1 MIEPRVVQGEEV
13 QQARRRPGRPR
24 SEGATVA
31 VLDAAYR
38 LGASLG
44 LKGAT
49 LQAISDDTGVSK
61 MTIYKWWGNRLQLLI
76 DAYLREASASLP
88 ISAADPPVQAILA
101 HAARYVE
108 ALQGDLGRFQLA
120 VLAECLA
127 ETGGSA
133 LFVERYLSVRRG
145 LGVAVIQRG
154 QADGSIGAKRPAED
168 LYDQIYGTIFYRFQ
182 FGLPGLDQAFV
193 QDLVATT
200 FEAGMSDA

>member
-1 MIEPRVVQGEEV
+1 MAVE
-13 QQARRRPGRPR
+13 AAKTRRRPGRPR
-24 SEGATVA
+24 SENATVA

-38 LGASLG
+38 LGATLG

-76 DAYLREASASLP
+76 DAYLRVASATLP
-88 ISAADPPVQAILA
+88 LSPTEPPVQAIQA

-127 ETGGSA
+127 ETGGPA
-133 LFVERYLSVRRG
+133 LFVERYLSVRRS
-145 LGVAVIQRG
+145 LGVSVIQRG
-154 QADGSIGAKRPAED
+154 QADGSITATRPAED

-193 QDLVATT
+193 QHLVATT
-200 FEAGMSDA
+200 LTDAPGPRGQPG